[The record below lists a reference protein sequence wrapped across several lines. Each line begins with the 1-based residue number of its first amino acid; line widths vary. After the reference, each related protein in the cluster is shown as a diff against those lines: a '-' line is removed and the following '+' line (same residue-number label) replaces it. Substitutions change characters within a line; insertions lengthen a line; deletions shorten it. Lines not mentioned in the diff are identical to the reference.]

1 MSDNDYRAGVGIILI
16 NSDKKVFVA
25 KRLDMISENWQMPQG
40 GIDDGET
47 PQVAAMR
54 EMQEEIGTNNATIIA
69 ESKDWYYYDLP
80 SELVAKVWKGRYK
93 GQKQKWFV
101 MDFQGSDA
109 DINIDTAH
117 PEFSEWKWIEPKDLP
132 DIIVPFKRK
141 LYQDLLEEFKQCL
154 S

>member
-1 MSDNDYRAGVGIILI
+1 
-16 NSDKKVFVA
+16 VA
-25 KRLDMISENWQMPQG
+25 
-40 GIDDGET
+40 T
-47 PQVAAMR
+47 MR
-54 EMQEEIGTNNATIIA
+54 ELEEEIGTNNATIIA